1 MTPGVVKLREPADA
15 IVSRFTVAWVH
26 DKVIERTMRRLRW
39 AGLASVVIAAGSVVA
54 TIVLERPPLLL
65 IAATALAIAIALG
78 LRWKA
83 YDRLDIDD
91 RKLRTVLRVLRILRA
106 DIPRA
111 ERVALTVDLRDYDA
125 PGRTPAGSHFTDD
138 WFRLTTRLADGNV
151 VTLSLTDRIK
161 RKIKRKGRVRIAAHT
176 RLRVALRLAKP
187 YRPAATLAAALRH
200 RSARDGL
207 ILAGITAPAANRLVA
222 AWRSPRLPFLAA
234 LPAGD
239 ALLGALAAVYAGL
252 AAARRPA

>member
-26 DKVIERTMRRLRW
+26 DKALERTMRRLKW
-39 AGLASVVIAAGSVVA
+39 AAGAFGVIAVGSFITA
-54 TIVLERPPLLL
+54 IVLEKPALFV
-65 IAATALAIAIALG
+65 ITGAAVVIVAFLG
-78 LRWKA
+78 HRWKV

-91 RKLRTVLRVLRILRA
+91 RKLQTVLRVLRILRA

-111 ERVALTVDLRDYDA
+111 ERVALTADLRDYDA
-125 PGRTPAGSHFTDD
+125 AGRTPAGAVFTDD

-151 VTLSLTDRIK
+151 LTLALTDRIK
-161 RKIKRKGRVRIAAHT
+161 RKVKRKGRVRIAA
-176 RLRVALRLAKP
+176 RCKIRVALRLAKP
-187 YRPAATLAAALRH
+187 YRPAAAIVAGLR
-200 RSARDGL
+200 RRPARDGL
-207 ILAGITAPAANRLVA
+207 QLAGITTPAANRLVVA
-222 AWRSPRLPFLAA
+222 YQSPRLAFLAA

-239 ALLGALAAVYAGL
+239 ALLGALASVYAGL